1 MPDVS
6 RLAQVRA
13 RLDLPVAR
21 RASGLLEGRH
31 RSVFKGH
38 GQDFDD
44 LHLYAP
50 GEDVGDIDW
59 KSSARAGIPIIR
71 RFVRESNLNLVLVV
85 DTGRTMGATA
95 PSGES
100 KAEIAGFCCA
110 LVAYLARDRGDRVAL
125 VAGDAERLVQLP
137 PRASTQDLEVLL
149 RTVED
154 QWRPDA
160 PASDLA
166 RPLDR
171 AQSAFRRRSLMVVV
185 TDEARPGVEHEQL
198 LRSLRVRHE
207 VMVVQV
213 ADLSPVS
220 VRMPDAGS
228 PSSRGRGPVRRGRG
242 EVADQ
247 GSTSRYQGSTSRYQ
261 GSTSA
266 IADVD
271 GTLRLPPF
279 LRGRAALAQAAGT
292 VVAARRAEVV
302 ERLRRL
308 QVQGVLVEGSD
319 DVVQRFVELLGRQKR
334 ARR

>member
-59 KSSARAGIPIIR
+59 KSSARAGLPIIR

-95 PSGES
+95 PSGET
-100 KAEIAGFCCA
+100 KAEIASFCCA

-137 PRASTQDLEVLL
+137 PRASTRDLEVLL
-149 RTVED
+149 RTVEGL
-154 QWRPDA
+154 WRPDA
-160 PASDLA
+160 PGSDLS

-171 AQSAFRRRSLMVVV
+171 AQTAFRRRSLVVVV
-185 TDEARPGVEHEQL
+185 TDEARPAAEHEQL

-213 ADLSPVS
+213 ADLSPVG
-220 VRMPDAGS
+220 AGT
-228 PSSRGRGPVRRGRG
+228 G
-242 EVADQ
+242 EV
-247 GSTSRYQGSTSRYQ
+247 
-261 GSTSA
+261 
-266 IADVD
+266 ADVD

-279 LRGRAALAQAAGT
+279 LRGRAALAAPAAEAL
-292 VVAARRAEVV
+292 AARRSEVA
-302 ERLRRL
+302 ERLRAL
-308 QVQGVLVEGSD
+308 QVEGVLVEGSD
-319 DVVQRFVELLGRQKR
+319 DVLQRFVELLGRQKR

>member
-1 MPDVS
+1 VPDVS

-31 RSVFKGH
+31 RSVLKGH

-59 KSSARAGIPIIR
+59 KSSARAGIPVVR

-95 PSGES
+95 PGGEPKS
-100 KAEIAGFCCA
+100 DVASFCCA

-125 VAGDAERLVQLP
+125 VAGDARRVVQLP
-137 PRASTQDLEVLL
+137 PRASTRDLEVLL
-149 RTVED
+149 RTVEEL
-154 QWRPDA
+154 WRPDA
-160 PASDLA
+160 PPSDLA

-171 AQSAFRRRSLMVVV
+171 ALTAFRRRSLVVVV
-185 TDEARPGVEHEQL
+185 TDEARPAPEHDQL

-207 VMVVQV
+207 VMVVRV
-213 ADLSPVS
+213 ADLSPVA
-220 VRMPDAGS
+220 VG
-228 PSSRGRGPVRRGRG
+228 GPASAHR
-242 EVADQ
+242 EVE
-247 GSTSRYQGSTSRYQ
+247 
-261 GSTSA
+261 
-266 IADVD
+266 DVD
-271 GTLRLPPF
+271 GALRLPPF
-279 LRGRAALAQAAGT
+279 LRGRVALADAAAAA
-292 VVAARRAEVV
+292 VAQRRAEVA
-302 ERLRRL
+302 ERLRRIE
-308 QVQGVLVEGSD
+308 VESVLVERSD
-319 DVVQRFVELLGRQKR
+319 DVVPRFVELLGRQKR

>member
-59 KSSARAGIPIIR
+59 KSSARAGLPIIR

-100 KAEIAGFCCA
+100 KAEIASFCCA

-125 VAGDAERLVQLP
+125 VAGDARRLVQLP

-154 QWRPDA
+154 LWRPDA

-171 AQSAFRRRSLMVVV
+171 ARSAFRRRSLIVVV
-185 TDEARPGVEHEQL
+185 TDEARPEAEHEQL

-213 ADLSPVS
+213 ADLSPVT
-220 VRMPDAGS
+220 AGVGS
-228 PSSRGRGPVRRGRG
+228 HATG
-242 EVADQ
+242 EV
-247 GSTSRYQGSTSRYQ
+247 
-261 GSTSA
+261 
-266 IADVD
+266 ADVD
-271 GTLRLPPF
+271 GTLRLPAF
-279 LRGRAALAQAAGT
+279 LRGRASLAAPAAQALA
-292 VVAARRAEVV
+292 VRRAEVA
-302 ERLRRL
+302 ERLRAL
-308 QVQGVLVEGSD
+308 QVEGVLVEGSD

>member
-59 KSSARAGIPIIR
+59 KSSARAGIPVVR

-85 DTGRTMGATA
+85 DTGRPMGATA
-95 PSGES
+95 PSGET
-100 KAEIAGFCCA
+100 KAEVASFCCA

-125 VAGDAERLVQLP
+125 VAGDARRLVQLP

-149 RTVED
+149 STVEGM
-154 QWRPDA
+154 WRPDA
-160 PASDLA
+160 PPSDLA

-171 AQSAFRRRSLMVVV
+171 VLTAFRRRSLVVVV
-185 TDEARPGVEHEQL
+185 TDEARPAAEHDQL

-213 ADLSPVS
+213 ADLSPVA
-220 VRMPDAGS
+220 VG
-228 PSSRGRGPVRRGRG
+228 GPAASHR
-242 EVADQ
+242 EVE
-247 GSTSRYQGSTSRYQ
+247 
-261 GSTSA
+261 
-266 IADVD
+266 DVD
-271 GTLRLPPF
+271 GALRLPAF
-279 LRGRAALAQAAGT
+279 LRGRAGLAEAAAT
-292 VVAARRAEVV
+292 ARAQRRAEVAD
-302 ERLRRL
+302 RLR
-308 QVQGVLVEGSD
+308 QVQVEAVLVDGTG

>member
-59 KSSARAGIPIIR
+59 KSSARAGLPIIR

-95 PSGES
+95 PSGET
-100 KAEIAGFCCA
+100 KAEVASFCCA

-125 VAGDAERLVQLP
+125 VAGDARRLVQLP

-154 QWRPDA
+154 LWRPDA
-160 PASDLA
+160 PASDLS

-171 AQSAFRRRSLMVVV
+171 ARSAFRRRSLVVVV
-185 TDEARPGVEHEQL
+185 TDEARPGSEHEQL

-213 ADLSPVS
+213 ADLSPVG
-220 VRMPDAGS
+220 AGT
-228 PSSRGRGPVRRGRG
+228 GPHATG
-242 EVADQ
+242 EV
-247 GSTSRYQGSTSRYQ
+247 
-261 GSTSA
+261 
-266 IADVD
+266 ADVD
-271 GTLRLPPF
+271 GTLRLPAF
-279 LRGRAALAQAAGT
+279 LRGRPALAEPAAQAL
-292 VVAARRAEVV
+292 AARRAEVA
-302 ERLRRL
+302 ERLRTL
-308 QVQGVLVEGSD
+308 QVEGVLVEGSD

>member
-59 KSSARAGIPIIR
+59 KSSARAGLPIIR

-95 PSGES
+95 PSGET
-100 KAEIAGFCCA
+100 KAEIASFCCA

-125 VAGDAERLVQLP
+125 VAGDARRLVQLP

-154 QWRPDA
+154 LWRPDA
-160 PASDLA
+160 PASDLG

-171 AQSAFRRRSLMVVV
+171 ARSAFRRRSLIVVV
-185 TDEARPGVEHEQL
+185 TDEARPAAEHEQL

-213 ADLSPVS
+213 ADLSPVG
-220 VRMPDAGS
+220 AGA
-228 PSSRGRGPVRRGRG
+228 GPHATG
-242 EVADQ
+242 EV
-247 GSTSRYQGSTSRYQ
+247 
-261 GSTSA
+261 
-266 IADVD
+266 ADVD
-271 GTLRLPPF
+271 GTLRLPAF
-279 LRGRAALAQAAGT
+279 LRGRAALAESAAQALAT
-292 VVAARRAEVV
+292 RRAEVAD
-302 ERLRRL
+302 RLRTL
-308 QVQGVLVEGSD
+308 QIEGVLVEGSD

>member
-59 KSSARAGIPIIR
+59 KSSARAGLPIIR

-95 PSGES
+95 PSGET
-100 KAEIAGFCCA
+100 KAEIASFCCA

-125 VAGDAERLVQLP
+125 VAGDARRLVQLP

-154 QWRPDA
+154 LWRPDA
-160 PASDLA
+160 PASDLG

-171 AQSAFRRRSLMVVV
+171 ARSAFRRRSLIVVV
-185 TDEARPGVEHEQL
+185 TDEARPGAEHEQL

-213 ADLSPVS
+213 ADLSPVG
-220 VRMPDAGS
+220 AGA
-228 PSSRGRGPVRRGRG
+228 GPHAAG
-242 EVADQ
+242 EV
-247 GSTSRYQGSTSRYQ
+247 
-261 GSTSA
+261 
-266 IADVD
+266 ADVD
-271 GTLRLPPF
+271 GTLRLPAF
-279 LRGRAALAQAAGT
+279 LRGRASLAESAVEALAS
-292 VVAARRAEVV
+292 RRAEVA
-302 ERLRRL
+302 ERLRTL
-308 QVQGVLVEGSD
+308 QVEGVLVEGSD

>member
-59 KSSARAGIPIIR
+59 KSSARAGIPVVR

-85 DTGRTMGATA
+85 DTGRPMGATA
-95 PSGES
+95 PSGET
-100 KAEIAGFCCA
+100 KAEVASFCCA

-149 RTVED
+149 STVEGL
-154 QWRPDA
+154 WRPDA
-160 PASDLA
+160 PPSDLA

-171 AQSAFRRRSLMVVV
+171 VLSAFRRRSLVVVV
-185 TDEARPGVEHEQL
+185 TDEARPAAEHDQL

-213 ADLSPVS
+213 ADLSPVA
-220 VRMPDAGS
+220 VG
-228 PSSRGRGPVRRGRG
+228 GPAASHR
-242 EVADQ
+242 EVE
-247 GSTSRYQGSTSRYQ
+247 
-261 GSTSA
+261 
-266 IADVD
+266 DVD
-271 GTLRLPPF
+271 GALRLPAF
-279 LRGRAALAQAAGT
+279 LRGRARLAEAAAGERT
-292 VVAARRAEVV
+292 RRRAEVAD
-302 ERLRRL
+302 RLR
-308 QVQGVLVEGSD
+308 QVQVEGVLVDGTG

>member
-1 MPDVS
+1 MPDIS

-31 RSVFKGH
+31 RSVLKGH

-100 KAEIAGFCCA
+100 KAEVASFCCA

-149 RTVED
+149 RTVER

-166 RPLDR
+166 RPLAR
-171 AQSAFRRRSLMVVV
+171 ASDAFRRRSLVVVV
-185 TDEARPGVEHEQL
+185 TDEARPGAEHEQL
-198 LRSLRVRHE
+198 LRSIRVRHE
-207 VMVVQV
+207 VMVVHV
-213 ADLSPVS
+213 ADLSPLAAHGTTV
-220 VRMPDAGS
+220 
-228 PSSRGRGPVRRGRG
+228 
-242 EVADQ
+242 
-247 GSTSRYQGSTSRYQ
+247 
-261 GSTSA
+261 
-266 IADVD
+266 ADVD
-271 GTLRLPPF
+271 GTLDLPPF
-279 LRGRAALAQAAGT
+279 LRGRAALAEASVDASG
-292 VVAARRAEVV
+292 ARRAEVAD
-302 ERLRRL
+302 RLRRL
-308 QVQGVLVEGSD
+308 QVQGVVVTGTQ
-319 DVVQRFVELLGRQKR
+319 DVVPRFVELLGRQKR

>member
-1 MPDVS
+1 VPDVS

-59 KSSARAGIPIIR
+59 KSSARAGLPIIR

-95 PSGES
+95 PSGET
-100 KAEIAGFCCA
+100 KAEVASFCCA

-137 PRASTQDLEVLL
+137 PRASTRDLEVLL

-154 QWRPDA
+154 LWRPDA
-160 PASDLA
+160 PASDLS

-171 AQSAFRRRSLMVVV
+171 AQTAFRRRSLVVVV
-185 TDEARPGVEHEQL
+185 TDEARPGPEHEQL

-213 ADLSPVS
+213 ADLSPVGAA
-220 VRMPDAGS
+220 AG
-228 PSSRGRGPVRRGRG
+228 PRPPGDV
-242 EVADQ
+242 
-247 GSTSRYQGSTSRYQ
+247 
-261 GSTSA
+261 
-266 IADVD
+266 ADVD

-279 LRGRAALAQAAGT
+279 LRGRAALAESASRA
-292 VVAARRAEVV
+292 VAARRAEVAG
-302 ERLRRL
+302 RLRAL
-308 QVQGVLVEGSD
+308 QVEGVLVEGSH

>member
-59 KSSARAGIPIIR
+59 KSSARAGLPIIR

-95 PSGES
+95 PSGET
-100 KAEIAGFCCA
+100 KAEVASFCCA

-137 PRASTQDLEVLL
+137 PRASTRDLEVLL

-154 QWRPDA
+154 LWRPDA
-160 PASDLA
+160 PASDLS

-171 AQSAFRRRSLMVVV
+171 AQTAFRRRSLVVVV
-185 TDEARPGVEHEQL
+185 TDEARPGPEHEQL

-213 ADLSPVS
+213 ADLSPVGAA
-220 VRMPDAGS
+220 AG
-228 PSSRGRGPVRRGRG
+228 PRPPGDV
-242 EVADQ
+242 
-247 GSTSRYQGSTSRYQ
+247 
-261 GSTSA
+261 
-266 IADVD
+266 ADVD

-279 LRGRAALAQAAGT
+279 LRGRAALAESASRA
-292 VVAARRAEVV
+292 VAARRAEVAG
-302 ERLRRL
+302 RLRAL
-308 QVQGVLVEGSD
+308 QVEGVLVEGSH

>member
-59 KSSARAGIPIIR
+59 KSSARAGLPIIR

-95 PSGES
+95 PSGET
-100 KAEIAGFCCA
+100 KAEIASSCCA

-137 PRASTQDLEVLL
+137 PRASTRDLEVLL
-149 RTVED
+149 RTVEGL
-154 QWRPDA
+154 WRPDA
-160 PASDLA
+160 PGSDLS

-171 AQSAFRRRSLMVVV
+171 AQTAFRRRSLVVVV
-185 TDEARPGVEHEQL
+185 TDEARPAAEHEQL

-213 ADLSPVS
+213 ADLSPVG
-220 VRMPDAGS
+220 AG
-228 PSSRGRGPVRRGRG
+228 VG
-242 EVADQ
+242 EV
-247 GSTSRYQGSTSRYQ
+247 
-261 GSTSA
+261 
-266 IADVD
+266 ADVD

-279 LRGRAALAQAAGT
+279 LRGRAALAAPAAEAL
-292 VVAARRAEVV
+292 AARRAEVA
-302 ERLRRL
+302 ERLRGL
-308 QVQGVLVEGSD
+308 QVEGVLVEGSD
-319 DVVQRFVELLGRQKR
+319 DVLQRFVELLGRQKR